1 MSKLIERLL
10 KRSNKNKNFHIKSV
24 LADGAYDSNNNFK
37 HLEKKKIQP
46 GIKVRKDSIIAR
58 KNNILR
64 NIEVNSQ
71 ITDLLKWKESRKYGS
86 RWIADETV
94 FSSIKR
100 MFGEHTLAIRFQVW

>member
-1 MSKLIERLL
+1 MPKLIERLL

-46 GIKVRKDSIIAR
+46 GIKVRKNSIIAR

-71 ITDLLKWKESRKYGS
+71 ITDLLKWKKSRKYGS